1 MVFGVRQRLAR
12 LALAG
17 GLAIAAPARADP
29 ATPPAPASGSLA
41 SSKSVT
47 PPELVKGA
55 EAAYPASAL
64 AERREPTIV
73 LSLAIDENG
82 AVTGVE
88 VVESAGP
95 GFDEAM
101 IEVAKRFEF
110 RPARRGDKAVRSKVL
125 YKHQF
130 RAPPA
135 EVPPAPPPPP
145 KLVGQ
150 ARIAETRQPL
160 VGARVTISEGERQ
173 VLELVTDAN
182 GTFETSALPPGA
194 YGIRVEAEG
203 FEPFSASEKLQPGE
217 ELDVKYQLVAADEEG
232 VATVVVRGV
241 RPSREVT
248 RRTISRRELS
258 RAPGTNGDAFRAI
271 QNMPGVARTPALSG
285 QLVVRGNADQATPV
299 FVDGLWLPTIY
310 HFGGL
315 SSVVPTEMLDEVNFY
330 PGNFSVRYGR
340 ALAGVVDAHLREA
353 RADGKYH
360 GLAQLDFIDARVMA
374 EGPIP
379 GAKGWHFI
387 GGLRRS
393 HVDAWLVPLVSSKD
407 TNIQAAPVYYD
418 YQLIADTRPT
428 SKSYLRIGFLGFDD
442 RFRAVDTSSA
452 QSGTVKAESASIGLG
467 SIYQVTLSPK
477 TSAELTLS
485 VARSHQGFVFG
496 NLNFDTVATG
506 VLTRGEIAYKLT
518 PRATLRTG
526 YDVLFAPY
534 TSTARLPID
543 AGSSAPD
550 TGGGASVPSR
560 SVDHE
565 GNFFVPAVYAEFAL
579 APGRPTQIVSGV
591 RVDYALEST
600 RVDVSPRMTAR
611 YDVVPGPRK
620 TTLKGGS
627 GLFYQQPG
635 LLNVLLS
642 DDPKELR
649 SPRSWQNSLGVEQ
662 VLTDHL
668 SLSLEGFYNL
678 LDDLIVQNV
687 NAQGV
692 LTYSN
697 QGSGR
702 IFGGELMLRY
712 AEDER
717 FFGWVS
723 YTLSRSERTNGP
735 GQPSELFYLDQPQI
749 LTLLGSVNLGK
760 GWEIGTRFRYV
771 TGNIYTPCEGGLFS
785 STQTGYVCFS
795 GPTNSKRL
803 PPFHQLDIRVDK
815 RFHIGDADLSVY
827 LDLINV
833 YNRVNPDGMAYN
845 YNFTQ
850 HQPATASFPFIP
862 SLGIRVEF

>member
-1 MVFGVRQRLAR
+1 MVLGARMRLWRFVVAS
-12 LALAG
+12 ALFAS
-17 GLAIAAPARADP
+17 PAVAESPSDQP
-29 ATPPAPASGSLA
+29 SVSGSLA

-47 PPELVKGA
+47 PPELVKG
-55 EAAYPASAL
+55 EEPEYPASAR
-64 AERREPTIV
+64 AQRSEPTIV
-73 LSLAIDENG
+73 LSLSIDEQG
-82 AVTGVE
+82 AVTSAE

-101 IEVAKRFEF
+101 LAAAKRFTF
-110 RPARRGDKAVRSKVL
+110 KPAHRGEKAVKSKVL

-130 RAPPA
+130 QAPPLD
-135 EVPPAPPPPP
+135 VPPAPPPPP
-145 KLVGQ
+145 KLTGH

-160 VGARVTISEGERQ
+160 VGARVIILECDKRM
-173 VLELVTDAN
+173 LELVTDAS
-182 GTFETSALPPGA
+182 GAFETSALAPGA
-194 YGIRVEAEG
+194 YLVRVEAAG
-203 FEPFSASEKLQPGE
+203 FEPFTANEELKTGE
-217 ELDVKYQLVAADEEG
+217 ELGVTYQLVAADEEG

-248 RRTISRRELS
+248 RRTISRHELS

-285 QLVVRGNADQATPV
+285 QLVVRGNADQSTPV

-340 ALAGVVDAHLREA
+340 ALAGVVDAHLRET

-360 GLAQLDFIDARVMA
+360 GMGQLDFIDARVMA

-393 HVDAWLVPLVSSKD
+393 HVDAWLVPLLSGSDSS
-407 TNIQAAPVYYD
+407 IQAAPVYYD

-428 SKSYLRIGFLGFDD
+428 PKSYLRIGFLGFDD
-442 RFRAVDTSSA
+442 RFRAVDSTSA
-452 QSGTVKAESASIGLG
+452 NSGTIEATSASLGLG
-467 SIYQVTLSPK
+467 TIYQVALSSK
-477 TSAELTLS
+477 TSAELTAS
-485 VARSHQGFVFG
+485 IARSHQRFVFG
-496 NLNFDTVATG
+496 NVNFDTVATG
-506 VLTRGEIAYKLT
+506 ILTRGELAYKLT

-534 TSTARLPID
+534 TSTARLPIN

-550 TGGGASVPSR
+550 IGGGAAVPSR

-565 GNFFVPAVYAEFAL
+565 GTFLVPAVYAEL
-579 APGRPTQIVSGV
+579 AMTPGRPTQIVSGV
-591 RVDYALEST
+591 RVDYSYEST

-611 YDVVPGPRK
+611 YDVIPGPRK
-620 TTLKGGS
+620 TTLKAGS

-635 LLNVLLS
+635 LLNVLFS
-642 DDPKELR
+642 DDPKKLR
-649 SPRSWQNSLGVEQ
+649 SPRSWQNSLGLEQ
-662 VLTDHL
+662 VITDHL
-668 SLSLEGFYNL
+668 TLSVEGFYNL

-687 NAQGV
+687 NQQGV
-692 LTYSN
+692 LAYSN
-697 QGSGR
+697 EGTGR
-702 IFGGELMLRY
+702 IVGGELMLRY

-735 GQPSELFYLDQPQI
+735 GQSPELFYLDQPQI
-749 LTLLGSVNLGK
+749 LTLLGSVMLGK
-760 GWEIGTRFRYV
+760 GWELGTRFRYV
-771 TGNIYTPCEGGLFS
+771 TGNLYTPCLGGIFS
-785 STQTGYVCFS
+785 STQTSYVCIQ
-795 GPTNSKRL
+795 GTTNGKRL
-803 PPFHQLDIRVDK
+803 PPFHQLDIRIDK
-815 RFHIGDADLSVY
+815 RFRIGAVDLGIY
-827 LDLINV
+827 LDIINV
-833 YNRVNPDGMAYN
+833 YNRENPDVMANNFN
-845 YNFTQ
+845 YTQ
-850 HQPATASFPFIP
+850 HQPASASFPFIP